1 MWISPSGIAMV
12 SGKYSAVA
20 GAVSREQSIAN
31 ISANLA
37 NVNTTGYK
45 RTGMTFESL
54 LRGENQIRQAKGIN
68 YSRVK
73 QNISDLTQG
82 GLRETGNPYDL
93 AITGDGFKVEGP
105 NGPLYTRRGDFVVD
119 QLGVLRTTNGQAV
132 LDDGNAQITV
142 PDTETGKMT
151 VDENGTISLVTP
163 DGNGVEVG
171 QVAVVG
177 INDRFLLERET
188 DTTFSLKEGGNEIPP
203 ENFQIVQGSLELS
216 NVNMTE
222 EMTKLIN
229 SFRTFETYHKVLEG
243 YSTLGQVQDDLGT
256 IG

>member
-1 MWISPSGIAMV
+1 MV

-37 NVNTTGYK
+37 NVNTSGYK

-54 LRGENQIRQAKGIN
+54 LRGERQTTEAKGIN
-68 YSRVK
+68 YNRVR
-73 QNISDLTQG
+73 QNITDLSQG
-82 GLRETGNPYDL
+82 GFRETGNPYDL
-93 AITGDGFKVEGP
+93 AIAGDGFFKIEGP
-105 NGPLYTRRGDFVVD
+105 NGPVYTRRGDFVVD
-119 QLGVLRTTNGQAV
+119 QLGVLRTSNGQAV
-132 LDDGNAQITV
+132 LDDGNAQITI
-142 PDTETGKMT
+142 PETETGR
-151 VDENGTISLVTP
+151 VAVGDGGTISLVTP
-163 DGNGVEVG
+163 DGNSTDVG

-177 INDRFLLERET
+177 INDRFLLKRET
-188 DTTFSLKEGGNEIPP
+188 DTTFSLKDGGNEVPA
-203 ENFQIVQGSLELS
+203 ENFRIIQGSLELS

-243 YSTLGQVQDDLGT
+243 YSRLGQVQDDLGT